1 MGWLAQHVHRIRREP
16 AVATMTMN
24 LHLRNEQPLM
34 KRVLRAFRGTMGA
47 FVSSRMRNAVPQ
59 AAYLN
64 GSRCTQTESLV
75 ARTDQAETS
84 SMALQ
89 PLGED
94 ILSAAIPA
102 FFIGRNKAG
111 LWVVRETRGRLG
123 GKFLFKW
130 SALAFARAQTRSPF
144 QAAHAENGKRESR
157 AHGASN

>member
-1 MGWLAQHVHRIRREP
+1 MALDVR
-16 AVATMTMN
+16 
-24 LHLRNEQPLM
+24 
-34 KRVLRAFRGTMGA
+34 KLRALLRGPIKLKRRA
-47 FVSSRMRNAVPQ
+47 
-59 AAYLN
+59 
-64 GSRCTQTESLV
+64 C
-75 ARTDQAETS
+75 
-84 SMALQ
+84 LQ

-102 FFIGRNKAG
+102 VFIGRNNAG